1 MPASSIKTASVVLSP
16 HGQTV
21 ESVTKLVGTI
31 LGQAGCRACGRLINL
46 NFQFPAPES
55 ASAGAISVATEGF

>member
-46 NFQFPAPES
+46 NFQFQGDPAPES
-55 ASAGAISVATEGF
+55 SRLKA